1 MDTELLDKYRF
12 LQNINSPKDLRKLL
26 VDDLPTVCD
35 EVRDFMIDTI
45 TKIGG
50 HFGAGLGVVE
60 LTVALHYV
68 FNTPKDKIVFD
79 TGHQAYPHKILTGR
93 RDKLQTIRKK
103 GGLSGFLKPA
113 ESEYDAFGAG
123 HASTSIS
130 AALGIATARDFKNDN
145 YRVAAIIGDGAM
157 TGGLAFEGMN
167 NCGFQKRD
175 ITVILNDNNM
185 SINPNVSALSNYF
198 NELYAS
204 SAVQKFREN
213 IWEFTGK
220 FDMLG
225 DRLRKA
231 ATRLEDGVKAIITP
245 GVLFEAMGFNYFG
258 PINGHNIKKLVKV
271 LNLIKDLKGPV
282 LLHVMT
288 HKGKG
293 YKPAENDC
301 HFFHAI
307 GTIDKETGKSLKAVQ
322 PNAAPEY
329 YKVFGHAL
337 TEIAQTNK
345 NIVGITAA
353 MADGTGLDIFEKANP
368 GRVIDV
374 GIAEEHAVTL
384 SAGIAIEGVTPVVAI
399 YSSFLQR
406 AIDQIAHDVAL
417 QNLPVIFAIDRAGLV
432 GEDGQTHHGLLDIAF
447 LRAIINM
454 VVTAPK
460 DEQELRD
467 LLYSAVEHY
476 KVPFSIRYPR
486 GKSLGVPIRPFKL
499 IPLGTWETLKHGRD
513 VAILAVGKMVRRAED
528 AAVLLTN
535 SGISAEVI
543 NCRFIKP
550 MDSQLL
556 DSICA
561 RFDNLITIED
571 GTVVGGFGSGVLE
584 YLADKGY
591 KNNVKILGIP
601 DRIVEHGTQDQLMEE
616 LGLHPQGIA
625 NSIVEALKLRV
636 YA

>member
-1 MDTELLDKYRF
+1 MNTELLDKYKF
-12 LQNINSPKDLRKLL
+12 LQNINSPKDLRRLL
-26 VDDLPTVCD
+26 VEDLPTVCD
-35 EVRDFMIDTI
+35 EVREFMIDTI

-60 LTVALHYV
+60 LTVAMHYV
-68 FNTPKDKIVFD
+68 FNTPSDKIVFD

-93 RDKLQTIRKK
+93 RDQLHTIRKK

-130 AALGIATARDFKNDN
+130 AALGIATARDFKNEN
-145 YRVAAIIGDGAM
+145 YRVAAVIGDGAM

-204 SAVQKFREN
+204 SAVQRFREN

-220 FDMLG
+220 FEMLG

-231 ATRLEDGVKAIITP
+231 ASRLEDGVKAIITP

-271 LNLIKDLKGPV
+271 LNLVKDLKGPV

-307 GTIDKETGKSLKAVQ
+307 GSIDKETGKSLKAVQ

-329 YKVFGHAL
+329 YKVFGNAL
-337 TEIAQTNK
+337 AEIAQTNK

-353 MADGTGLDIFEKANP
+353 MADGTG
-368 GRVIDV
+368 
-374 GIAEEHAVTL
+374 
-384 SAGIAIEGVTPVVAI
+384 
-399 YSSFLQR
+399 
-406 AIDQIAHDVAL
+406 
-417 QNLPVIFAIDRAGLV
+417 
-432 GEDGQTHHGLLDIAF
+432 
-447 LRAIINM
+447 
-454 VVTAPK
+454 
-460 DEQELRD
+460 
-467 LLYSAVEHY
+467 
-476 KVPFSIRYPR
+476 
-486 GKSLGVPIRPFKL
+486 
-499 IPLGTWETLKHGRD
+499 
-513 VAILAVGKMVRRAED
+513 
-528 AAVLLTN
+528 
-535 SGISAEVI
+535 
-543 NCRFIKP
+543 
-550 MDSQLL
+550 
-556 DSICA
+556 
-561 RFDNLITIED
+561 
-571 GTVVGGFGSGVLE
+571 
-584 YLADKGY
+584 
-591 KNNVKILGIP
+591 
-601 DRIVEHGTQDQLMEE
+601 
-616 LGLHPQGIA
+616 
-625 NSIVEALKLRV
+625 
-636 YA
+636 

>member
-1 MDTELLDKYRF
+1 MNTELLDKYKF
-12 LQNINSPKDLRKLL
+12 LQNINSPKDLRRLL
-26 VDDLPTVCD
+26 VEDLPTVCD
-35 EVRDFMIDTI
+35 EVREFMIDTI

-60 LTVALHYV
+60 LTVAMHYV
-68 FNTPKDKIVFD
+68 FNTPNDKIVFD

-93 RDKLQTIRKK
+93 RDQLHTIRKK

-130 AALGIATARDFKNDN
+130 AALGIATARDFKNEN
-145 YRVAAIIGDGAM
+145 YRVAAVIGDGAM

-204 SAVQKFREN
+204 SAVQRFREN

-220 FDMLG
+220 FEMLG

-231 ATRLEDGVKAIITP
+231 ASRLEDGVKAIITP

-271 LNLIKDLKGPV
+271 LNLVKDLKGPV

-307 GTIDKETGKSLKAVQ
+307 GSIDKETGKSLKAVQ

-329 YKVFGHAL
+329 YKVFGNAL
-337 TEIAQTNK
+337 AEIAQTNK

-384 SAGIAIEGVTPVVAI
+384 SAGIAIEGITPVVAI

-406 AIDQIAHDVAL
+406 AIDQVAHDVAL
-417 QNLPVIFAIDRAGLV
+417 QNLPVVFAIDRAGLV

-447 LRAIINM
+447 LRAILNM

-467 LLYSAVEHY
+467 LLYSAIEHY
-476 KVPFSIRYPR
+476 KRPFSIRYPR
-486 GKSLGVPIRPFKL
+486 GKSLGVPIKPFKL

-513 VAILAVGKMVRRAED
+513 IAILAVGKMVRRAEE
-528 AAVLLTN
+528 AAILLTN
-535 SGISAEVI
+535 LGISAEVV

-550 MDSQLL
+550 MDTTML
-556 DSICA
+556 DSVAA
-561 RFDNLITIED
+561 RFDDIVTIED
-571 GTVVGGFGSGVLE
+571 GTIVGGFGSGVLE
-584 YLADKGY
+584 YFAEQNA
-591 KNNVKILGIP
+591 KNSVKILGIP

-625 NSIVEALKLRV
+625 DTITQLIEAKVLV
-636 YA
+636 